1 MTEDLKNW
9 PPVEGRYVLGNKKSP
24 IAVCTNA
31 TVEGIKVDMKKV
43 AIIGKCATENIGIE
57 KIIQNIVSNPNI
69 RYLVLCGKPSKGH
82 FVAQAIESLI
92 KNGVDEKKRIT
103 GAKGNM
109 PYLKNI
115 AGELIERF
123 RKQITPLNLI
133 GETDSQ
139 KVESVIDELLSKGVE
154 GFKAEAIKI
163 KQIKEIEA
171 CPCPDWAPDPKGF
184 FVVSIDRTRNKLL
197 IEHYQDS
204 KLKDKIIGD
213 SAEDICKTIANLDLI
228 GDFEQRLE
236 HSMYLARELQKA
248 EVALHG
254 NSDYVQDREFKTKK
268 DEGKTEETKEA
279 LKKEP
284 VNDYSWFD

>member
-1 MTEDLKNW
+1 MAEDLKNW

-24 IAVCTNA
+24 IAICTNA

-43 AIIGKCATENIGIE
+43 AIIGKCTTENIGIE
-57 KIIQNIVSNPNI
+57 KIIQNIVSNPNV

-92 KNGVDEKKRIT
+92 KNGVDKKKRIT

-115 AGELIERF
+115 DEELIERF

-171 CPCPDWAPDPKGF
+171 NPCPDWISDPKGF
-184 FVVSIDRTRNKLL
+184 FLVSVDRTRNKLL
-197 IEHYQDS
+197 VEHYQDS

-228 GDFEQRLE
+228 GDFGGTLE

-248 EVALHG
+248 EVALHD
-254 NSDYVQDREFKTKK
+254 NSDYVQDQEFKTEK

-279 LKKEP
+279 SKKEP
-284 VNDYSWFD
+284 VNDYGWFD